1 VRLAVVAIATSAPPD
16 GTTPWTHALIA
27 SELAGTGI
35 SASQVGRILAGLELA
50 WQDATRR
57 A

>member
-1 VRLAVVAIATSAPPD
+1 VAIATSAPPD

-27 SELAGTGI
+27 GELAGTGI